1 MARFVRVQS
10 IRHPIGATGRFDLA
24 VTSADVRLR
33 AVEGSDVS
41 LRATFEI
48 RADSEQQ
55 ADEIFQRVQLV
66 TQSGSG
72 RLDVREPEGSQS
84 LRGVIDR
91 LVRGSGANLSVEA
104 DIPPSAEVR
113 LETVSGDVTAEGLVG
128 AQRYTSVSGDLFATG
143 SGGSL
148 RINTVSGDVTVR
160 GERPVTLRSEA
171 VSGDLSLAVP
181 RIDGLRTHSVSG
193 DIEIEGEMVPAGEFR
208 AETVSGDLLV
218 RLLGSASFEVR
229 GISTDISSELDH
241 RIEGRL
247 DRRRVTI
254 GTGGPTFVFSSMSGD
269 LSIRR
274 PRRVK
279 PLEPGAEAPAPRP
292 AAAERHVSQADQL
305 TILQAL
311 ERGEIDVDEAARRL
325 RGDRDA

>member
-1 MARFVRVQS
+1 MARFVRVQN
-10 IRHPIGATGRFDLA
+10 IRHPIGAAGRFDLSL
-24 VTSADVRLR
+24 TSADVRLR
-33 AVEGSDVS
+33 AVEDSDVN

-66 TQSGSG
+66 IQSGNE
-72 RLDVREPEGSQS
+72 RLDVREPQGSQS
-84 LRGVIDR
+84 LRGVLDR
-91 LVRGSGANLSVEA
+91 LVRGAGVNLSVEA
-104 DIPPSAEVR
+104 DVPASAEVR
-113 LETVSGDVTAEGLVG
+113 LETVSGDVTAEGLQG
-128 AQRYTSVSGDLFATG
+128 AQRYTTVSGDLFATG

-160 GERPVTLRSEA
+160 GERPISLRSEA

-181 RIDGLRTHSVSG
+181 RIDDLRTHSVSG
-193 DIEIEGEMVPAGEFR
+193 DVEIEGAMVPTGEFR

-218 RLLGSASFEVR
+218 RLLGSAIFDVR

-247 DRRRVTI
+247 DRRRVMV
-254 GTGGPTFVFSSMSGD
+254 GAGGPTFVFSSMSGD

-274 PRRVK
+274 PRRMK
-279 PLEPGAEAPAPRP
+279 PMESDAEPPAPQSTAPGRQVD
-292 AAAERHVSQADQL
+292 ENEQL
-305 TILQAL
+305 AVLQAL
-311 ERGEIDVDEAARRL
+311 ERGEINVDEAARRL
-325 RGDRDA
+325 GGGSDA